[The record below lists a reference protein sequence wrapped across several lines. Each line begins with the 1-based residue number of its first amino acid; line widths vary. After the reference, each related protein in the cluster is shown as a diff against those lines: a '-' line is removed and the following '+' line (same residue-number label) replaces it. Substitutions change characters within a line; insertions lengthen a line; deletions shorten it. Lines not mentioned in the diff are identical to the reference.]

1 MERGELSKERD
12 ESSFSEAVGHAGV
25 EGECWEVLGEEFDP
39 FCLERPLVSFP
50 QQYSARCSSRDSRR
64 CVFVCPITKLSI
76 TRYHESESGSL
87 LKRDKRLLGD
97 HAKTAEDRMELL
109 NLPRL

>member
-1 MERGELSKERD
+1 M
-12 ESSFSEAVGHAGV
+12 
-25 EGECWEVLGEEFDP
+25 EGECGKVLGEKFDP
-39 FCLERPLVSFP
+39 FCLHLNVSQVDLDTISKFK
-50 QQYSARCSSRDSRR
+50 DE

-87 LKRDKRLLGD
+87 LKQDKKLLGD
-97 HAKTAEDRMELL
+97 HAKTAEDRMEML